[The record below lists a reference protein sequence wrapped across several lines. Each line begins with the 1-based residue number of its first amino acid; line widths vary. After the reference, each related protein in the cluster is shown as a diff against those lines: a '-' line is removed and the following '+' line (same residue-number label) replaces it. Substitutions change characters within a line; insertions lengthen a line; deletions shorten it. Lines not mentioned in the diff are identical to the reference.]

1 MVNNFK
7 EYDKGL
13 DRLNQ
18 IVNKLENEELSLEE
32 NIKLYEEGV
41 KLHSKLKKILKEE
54 EGRIVKIQEGKELSD
69 YTEMNFLD
77 EE

>member
-41 KLHSKLKKILKEE
+41 KLHSKLKKILKEA